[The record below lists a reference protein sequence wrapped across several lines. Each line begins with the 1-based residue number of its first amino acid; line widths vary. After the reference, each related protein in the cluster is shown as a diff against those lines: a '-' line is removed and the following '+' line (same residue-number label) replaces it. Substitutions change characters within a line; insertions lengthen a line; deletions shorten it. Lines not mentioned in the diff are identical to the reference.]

1 MINGAMIAPNDCVEN
16 AADTCVPVALR
27 LSPKKVP
34 MVTYQ
39 DPQTKKFKNI
49 MRDSLSF
56 VPKGIAY
63 SIRLDERGR

>member
-1 MINGAMIAPNDCVEN
+1 
-16 AADTCVPVALR
+16 
-27 LSPKKVP
+27 

-49 MRDSLSF
+49 RRDSLSF

-63 SIRLDERGR
+63 SIWIDERER

>member
-1 MINGAMIAPNDCVEN
+1 
-16 AADTCVPVALR
+16 
-27 LSPKKVP
+27 

-49 MRDSLSF
+49 MSDSLSF

-63 SIRLDERGR
+63 SIWIDERGR